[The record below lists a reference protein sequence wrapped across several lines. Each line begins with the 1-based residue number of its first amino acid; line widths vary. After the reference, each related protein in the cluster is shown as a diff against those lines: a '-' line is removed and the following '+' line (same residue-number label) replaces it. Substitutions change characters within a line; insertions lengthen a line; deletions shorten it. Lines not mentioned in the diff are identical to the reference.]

1 MTSPT
6 RALPVEKKS
15 ETVKEGSFLRLAK
28 ANRWGSKTVSIC

>member
-15 ETVKEGSFLRLAK
+15 ETVKEGSFLRLAN
-28 ANRWGSKTVSIC
+28 ANQWGF

>member
-15 ETVKEGSFLRLAK
+15 ETVKEGSFLRLAI
-28 ANRWGSKTVSIC
+28 ANQLSF

>member
-15 ETVKEGSFLRLAK
+15 ETVKEGSFPRLVD
-28 ANRWGSKTVSIC
+28 ANQ

>member
-6 RALPVEKKS
+6 RTLPVEKKS

-28 ANRWGSKTVSIC
+28 ANQWGFETVSIC

>member
-15 ETVKEGSFLRLAK
+15 ETVKEGSFLGLAD
-28 ANRWGSKTVSIC
+28 ANLWDF

>member
-15 ETVKEGSFLRLAK
+15 ETVKEDSFPGLAD
-28 ANRWGSKTVSIC
+28 ANRLGF

>member
-15 ETVKEGSFLRLAK
+15 ETVKEGSFLKLAI
-28 ANRWGSKTVSIC
+28 AN

>member
-15 ETVKEGSFLRLAK
+15 ETVKKSSFLRLAT
-28 ANRWGSKTVSIC
+28 ANRRGF